1 MEINIEKAKLN
12 FDLPQFETSIIKVI
26 GVGGGGG
33 NAVNY
38 MYSQGIKGVEFIICN
53 TDRQALD
60 KSPIEKK
67 IQIGNSLTQGR
78 GVGGNPDLGMKA
90 AMENVEDIRKALEN
104 NTKMLFITS
113 GMGGGTGTGAAP
125 VIAKLAKD
133 MGILTIGIVTY
144 PFNFEGPKR
153 KDIAENGINELRNSV
168 DALITIQ
175 NEKIKEM
182 YNSQVVSKAFSH
194 ADDVLSTAAKG
205 IAEIITITGIM
216 NVDFE
221 DVKAIMK
228 DSGTAIMGSAC
239 AEGENRAQ
247 KVVEAA
253 LNSPL
258 LKEKDINGAQHILLN
273 ISYGDI
279 EVQIDELTVITDHI
293 REQVGHDVDMKIG
306 LCNDANLHNKVSLT
320 IIATC
325 LEGIK
330 EPEFI
335 IEIPQAEIEKPQNEI
350 ETPQNEIDEPQNE
363 VETPQMEFEIPQK
376 EIEFQP
382 KVVEKKV
389 HVLNEEK
396 YESLE
401 KASSH
406 GQMAIPLVYG
416 DNEEPYIV
424 GTRSS
429 EIENKL
435 KGYSIDNMRSVQRMK
450 ELEDTPAFQRF
461 GIRLDNT
468 PHSSDVE
475 VSMHVLSDD
484 SEDKRPEIKEENA
497 FLDGN
502 VD

>member
-1 MEINIEKAKLN
+1 MEINIETAKLN
-12 FDLPQFETSIIKVI
+12 FELPQFETSIIKVI

-78 GVGGNPDLGMKA
+78 GVGGNPELGMKA

-133 MGILTIGIVTY
+133 MGILTVGIVTY

-153 KDIAENGINELRNSV
+153 KEIAESGINELRNTV

-239 AEGENRAQ
+239 AEGENRSL

-258 LKEKDINGAQHILLN
+258 LKEKDINGARHILLN

-306 LCNDANLHNKVSLT
+306 LCSDANLHNKISLT

-325 LEGIK
+325 LEGVK

-335 IEIPQAEIEKPQNEI
+335 IETTEEEII
-350 ETPQNEIDEPQNE
+350 
-363 VETPQMEFEIPQK
+363 VPQMETEIKPT
-376 EIEFQP
+376 I
-382 KVVEKKV
+382 VEKTV
-389 HVLNEEK
+389 HFLPEEK
-396 YESLE
+396 YEPLE
-401 KASSH
+401 KSGSS
-406 GQMAIPLVYG
+406 GQMALPLDYG

-435 KGYSIDNMRSVQRMK
+435 RGYSIDSLRSVERMK
-450 ELEDTPAFQRF
+450 ELEDTPAFERF
-461 GIRLDNT
+461 GITLDNT
-468 PHSSDVE
+468 PHSSDIE
-475 VSMHVLSDD
+475 VSMHVLSDSDD
-484 SEDKRPEIKEENA
+484 SDEKRPEIKEENA

>member
-38 MYSQGIKGVEFIICN
+38 MYSHGIKGVEFIICN

-133 MGILTIGIVTY
+133 MGILTVGIVTY

-153 KDIAENGINELRNSV
+153 KEIAESGIDELRKNV

-221 DVKAIMK
+221 DVKAIIK

-239 AEGENRAQ
+239 AEGESRAQ

-258 LKEKDINGAQHILLN
+258 LKEKDINGARHILLN

-306 LCNDANLHNKVSLT
+306 LCKDENLHNKISLT

-325 LEGIK
+325 LEVFK

-335 IEIPQAEIEKPQNEI
+335 IETPQVEI
-350 ETPQNEIDEPQNE
+350 ETE
-363 VETPQMEFEIPQK
+363 VETETESKPI
-376 EIEFQP
+376 I
-382 KVVEKKV
+382 VEKTV
-389 HVLNEEK
+389 HPLNDE
-396 YESLE
+396 
-401 KASSH
+401 
-406 GQMAIPLVYG
+406 
-416 DNEEPYIV
+416 NEEPIV
-424 GTRSS
+424 KSETSGPRQMVLPLDYGDVEEPYLIGSRRD

-435 KGYSIDNMRSVQRMK
+435 RGYSVDNLRSVDRLK
-450 ELEDTPAFQRF
+450 EVEDTPAFERF
-461 GIRLDNT
+461 GITLDNT

-484 SEDKRPEIKEENA
+484 PEDKRPEIKEENA

>member
-1 MEINIEKAKLN
+1 MEINIETAKLN
-12 FDLPQFETSIIKVI
+12 FELPQFETSIIKVI

-78 GVGGNPDLGMKA
+78 GVGGNPELGMKA

-133 MGILTIGIVTY
+133 MGILTVGIVTY

-239 AEGENRAQ
+239 AEGENRAL

-258 LKEKDINGAQHILLN
+258 LKEKDINGARHILLN

-306 LCNDANLHNKVSLT
+306 LCKDDNLHNKISLT

-325 LEGIK
+325 LESIK

-335 IEIPQAEIEKPQNEI
+335 IE
-350 ETPQNEIDEPQNE
+350 TPQEDIKEELEEEIIISEKEPD
-363 VETPQMEFEIPQK
+363 TKPI
-376 EIEFQP
+376 I
-382 KVVEKKV
+382 VEKTV
-389 HVLNEEK
+389 HILTDDEK
-396 YESLE
+396 YEPLGKSDT
-401 KASSH
+401 S
-406 GQMAIPLVYG
+406 GQMVLPLTYG

-435 KGYSIDNMRSVQRMK
+435 RGYSIDSLRSVERMK
-450 ELEDTPAFQRF
+450 EVEDTPAFERF

-468 PHSSDVE
+468 PHSSDIE

-484 SEDKRPEIKEENA
+484 TEDKRPEIKEENA

>member
-1 MEINIEKAKLN
+1 MEINLEKATLN

-78 GVGGNPDLGMKA
+78 GVGGNPELGMKA

-133 MGILTIGIVTY
+133 MGILTVGIVTY

-153 KDIAENGINELRNSV
+153 KEIAESGIDELRNSV

-239 AEGENRAQ
+239 SEGENRAQ

-258 LKEKDINGAQHILLN
+258 LKEKDIKGARHILLN

-279 EVQIDELTVITDHI
+279 EVQIDELTIITDHI

-306 LCNDANLHNKVSLT
+306 LCNDSNLHNKVSLT

-325 LEGIK
+325 LEVYK

-335 IEIPQAEIEKPQNEI
+335 IEPVQE
-350 ETPQNEIDEPQNE
+350 E
-363 VETPQMEFEIPQK
+363 VETPQMEIEESQNQIETSQKLIEVPQIENEILPT
-376 EIEFQP
+376 I
-382 KVVEKKV
+382 VEKKV

-396 YESLE
+396 YEPLE
-401 KASSH
+401 KSESS
-406 GQMAIPLVYG
+406 GQMAIPLNFG
-416 DNEEPYIV
+416 ENDEPYIV
-424 GTRSS
+424 GSRSS

-435 KGYSIDNMRSVQRMK
+435 KRYSIDSLRSVQRIK
-450 ELEDTPAFQRF
+450 ELEDTPAFERF
-461 GIRLDNT
+461 GIKLDNT
-468 PHSSDVE
+468 PHSSDIE

-484 SEDKRPEIKEENA
+484 SDDKRPEIKEENA

>member
-1 MEINIEKAKLN
+1 MEINIETAKLN

-78 GVGGNPDLGMKA
+78 GVGGNPELGMKA

-133 MGILTIGIVTY
+133 MGILTVGIVTY

-153 KDIAENGINELRNSV
+153 KDIAESGINELRNSV

-258 LKEKDINGAQHILLN
+258 LKEKDINGARHILLN

-279 EVQIDELTVITDHI
+279 EVQIDELTIITDHI

-306 LCNDANLHNKVSLT
+306 LCNDSNLHNKVSLT

-325 LEGIK
+325 LEVFKDK
-330 EPEFI
+330 EPEI
-335 IEIPQAEIEKPQNEI
+335 ILEPVQEEIEIPKM
-350 ETPQNEIDEPQNE
+350 ETEEPKI
-363 VETPQMEFEIPQK
+363 EFEIPQK
-376 EIEFQP
+376 LNEVPQKEIQP
-382 KVVEKKV
+382 TIVEKRIIE
-389 HVLNEEK
+389 LNDDA
-396 YESLE
+396 YEPLE
-401 KASSH
+401 RSVAS
-406 GQMAIPLVYG
+406 GQMEISWGNKENV
-416 DNEEPYIV
+416 EPYIV
-424 GTRSS
+424 GSHS
-429 EIENKL
+429 KEIENKL
-435 KGYSIDNMRSVQRMK
+435 KNYSIDNMRSVQRIK

-475 VSMHVLSDD
+475 VSMHVLSED
-484 SEDKRPEIKEENA
+484 SDDKRPEIKEENA

>member
-1 MEINIEKAKLN
+1 MSKKHKIMEINIEKTGLN

-38 MYSQGIKGVEFIICN
+38 MYNQGIKGVEFIICN

-78 GVGGNPDLGMKA
+78 GVGGNPELGMKA
-90 AMENVEDIRKALEN
+90 AQENMEDIRKALEN

-133 MGILTIGIVTY
+133 MGILTVGIVTY
-144 PFNFEGPKR
+144 PFIFEGPKR
-153 KDIAENGINELRNSV
+153 KEIAENGIEELRRSV

-182 YNSQVVSKAFSH
+182 YNSQVVSKAFGH

-228 DSGTAIMGSAC
+228 DSGTAIMGSAH
-239 AEGENRAQ
+239 AEGESRAL

-258 LKEKDINGAQHILLN
+258 LKEKDINGARHILLN
-273 ISYGDI
+273 ISYGEI

-306 LCNDANLHNKVSLT
+306 LCHDGNLHSKISLT

-325 LEGIK
+325 LEGKK

-335 IEIPQAEIEKPQNEI
+335 VEAPKDELEMVEETEAEAEPEKLTDPK
-350 ETPQNEIDEPQNE
+350 PS
-363 VETPQMEFEIPQK
+363 EFI
-376 EIEFQP
+376 I
-382 KVVEKKV
+382 EKKV
-389 HVLNEEK
+389 FPLDNDTDEPIVKTETIGAK
-396 YESLE
+396 
-401 KASSH
+401 
-406 GQMAIPLVYG
+406 QMMLSF
-416 DNEEPYIV
+416 DNSDVEEPYLI
-424 GTRSS
+424 GSRRD

-435 KGYSIDNMRSVQRMK
+435 RGYSVDSLRSSDRLK
-450 ELEDTPAFQRF
+450 ELEDTPAFERF
-461 GIRLDNT
+461 GIALDNT

-484 SEDKRPEIKEENA
+484 SEEKRPEIKEENA